1 MRRTRIISTVGPAS
15 NHPDLLRALIR
26 AGTDVFRLNF
36 SHGTRQEHADVCA
49 RIRSAAADLDRP
61 IAILQDLAGP
71 KIRIGA
77 LEQPIDLA
85 EGQSVTI
92 DYNADYDRPVAGNR
106 VTTAFAALFTSV
118 GPGARLLVDEG
129 RIELEVLGASV
140 DRIEARV
147 ITPGRLDS
155 HKGINVPGV
164 VLQIPA
170 LTEKDEADLRAGIA
184 MGVDVI
190 GVSFVQTPDDI
201 RRVRELAV
209 EAGAP
214 DLPLIAKIEKPLAV
228 DRVEEI
234 SEQADGLMVARGDLG
249 IEMPLEVIPAVQKR
263 VISAARERG
272 IPVIVATQVLESMRS
287 SPRPTRAE
295 VTDAAHAVD
304 EGADAVMLAG
314 ETAIGKYPVESVATL
329 DRILREAE
337 RAPAISASMAH
348 LRADWAPHARA
359 LCEAAVALASRAG
372 ASAIVAV
379 TEAGKTARLLAA
391 LRPRARILAAASTPA
406 VAARLNLIWGVTPF
420 VSPPD
425 PVEARRLLIDR
436 GLAAA
441 GSVVVFVSIG
451 AVLGRSDA
459 NFVHAET
466 L

>member
-15 NHPDLLRALIR
+15 SHPDLLRALIR
-26 AGTDVFRLNF
+26 AGTDSFRLNF
-36 SHGTRQEHADVCA
+36 SHGTRQAHADVCA
-49 RIRSAAADLDRP
+49 RIRTAAAELDCP

-77 LEQPIDLA
+77 LEQPIDLTR
-85 EGQSVTI
+85 GQGVTI
-92 DYNADYDRPVAGNR
+92 GYSADYDRPVAGNR

-118 GPGARLLVDEG
+118 APGTRLLVDEG
-129 RIELEVLGASV
+129 RIELEVLGTGT
-140 DRIEARV
+140 DRIETRV
-147 ITPGRLDS
+147 ITAGRLDS

-164 VLQIPA
+164 ILQTPA
-170 LTEKDEADLRAGIA
+170 TTEKDEADLRAGIA
-184 MGVDVI
+184 MGVDVV
-190 GVSFVQTPDDI
+190 GVSFVQAPADM
-201 RRVRELAV
+201 RRVRDLAAA
-209 EAGAP
+209 AGAP
-214 DLPLIAKIEKPLAV
+214 DLPLVAKIEKPLAV

-234 SEQADGLMVARGDLG
+234 AEQSDGLMVARGDLG

-263 VISAARERG
+263 VITAARDRG
-272 IPVIVATQVLESMRS
+272 IPVTVATQVLESMRT

-314 ETAIGKYPVESVATL
+314 ETAIGQYPVESVTTL

-337 RAPAISASMAH
+337 RAPATPSSMAH
-348 LRADWAPHARA
+348 LHADWAPHSRA
-359 LCEAAVALASRAG
+359 LCEAAVTLASRAG
-372 ASAIVAV
+372 AAAIVAV
-379 TEAGKTARLLAA
+379 TEAGRTARLLSA

-406 VAARLNLIWGVTPF
+406 VAARLNIVWGVTPF
-420 VSPPD
+420 VSPSD
-425 PVEARRLLIDR
+425 PAETRRLLLER
-436 GLAAA
+436 GLVTA

-451 AVLGRSDA
+451 PALGRSDA